1 MANIQK
7 KMMCPVLSIAP
18 PNLPFIKA
26 GMGIKNRTDRIENAI
41 TRIMG
46 KGINH
51 FDFGGLVVS
60 SS

>member
-7 KMMCPVLSIAP
+7 KMICPVFRIALP
-18 PNLPFIKA
+18 SFPFIKA
-26 GMGIKNRTDRIENAI
+26 GMGIKNSTDRIEKNI

-46 KGINH
+46 NGINH